1 MVLGVVIED
10 VFENETV
17 IADGFESEI
26 VIEDGFERAVGKPS
40 RGFFCPK
47 KQYEL
52 SPTVAPYVQ
61 YIYI

>member
-26 VIEDGFERAVGKPS
+26 VIEDGFECAVGKPS

-47 KQYEL
+47 K
-52 SPTVAPYVQ
+52 
-61 YIYI
+61 